1 MKVIKRFAFTTQR
14 KKYASA
20 LVLMAGMLCL
30 ALSAP
35 RMGIGDKNAA
45 HEVAPN
51 TIGSAITVHQ
61 GGKWIIGFSDTPT
74 VKLST
79 QGNTFP
85 VLTPSDSARV
95 FLKTIS
101 FNIENGTSQN
111 NVSIAIPEGKRLV
124 IEHVSARAQGPIGQK
139 YIAQI
144 QANVLNTESPRG
156 IYWLVFFP
164 QGTFSTIDVFT
175 ASHPMRVYA
184 DPGNPPLLF
193 VATRTGITGTAF
205 VEATI
210 SGYLVNV
217 R

>member
-1 MKVIKRFAFTTQR
+1 
-14 KKYASA
+14 
-20 LVLMAGMLCL
+20 
-30 ALSAP
+30 
-35 RMGIGDKNAA
+35 MGIGDKSAG
-45 HEVAPN
+45 HEASVNSPA
-51 TIGSAITVHQ
+51 SAITVHQ
-61 GGKWIIGFSDTPT
+61 SGKWIIGFSDTPT
-74 VKLST
+74 VKLSA

-85 VLTPSDSARV
+85 LLTPSDSAVV

-124 IEHVSARAQGPIGQK
+124 IEHVSARAQGPVGQK

-144 QANVLNTESPRG
+144 QANVVHTESPRG

-175 ASHPMRVYA
+175 ASQPMRVYA

-210 SGYLVNV
+210 SGYLVNTH
-217 R
+217 